1 MITNDN
7 PPIAESAEE
16 SSNPPAMSETIATS
30 TEAASPPSPPA
41 ATTEPSSTIEEMLL
55 RFAERARSL
64 VAGSRADMSSN
75 QTLGQIASDIIA
87 DDPSA
92 ESAGVQIQF
101 YLLEFSRLLII
112 TITSSQSDAM
122 GVASAIGVRTVPT
135 SWWSSI
141 AHEMWRST
149 LSSLPSDTQVS
160 SLNDVLI

>member
-7 PPIAESAEE
+7 PPANDTAEE
-16 SSNPPAMSETIATS
+16 SQASPNMSEAIATS
-30 TEAASPPSPPA
+30 TESSAPPSPPSA
-41 ATTEPSSTIEEMLL
+41 EAEPTSTVEDMLFRL
-55 RFAERARSL
+55 AERARSA
-64 VAGSRADMSSN
+64 VAANRADDVSN
-75 QTLGQIASDIIA
+75 ITLGQIATDLLSE
-87 DDPSA
+87 DPST

-112 TITSSQSDAM
+112 TVTSSQSDAM

-160 SLNDVLI
+160 SLNNVLL